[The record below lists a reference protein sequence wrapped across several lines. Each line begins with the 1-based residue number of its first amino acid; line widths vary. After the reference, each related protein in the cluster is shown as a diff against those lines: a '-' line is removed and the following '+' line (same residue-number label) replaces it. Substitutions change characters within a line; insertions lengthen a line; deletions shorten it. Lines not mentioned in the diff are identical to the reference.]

1 MAVASSRTCSTAQVL
16 IAYRAEL
23 LAGGFHPE
31 FVCDLVKDAAQ
42 TLLKDEGLHVTRTTP
57 DTPQGETTPTL

>member
-1 MAVASSRTCSTAQVL
+1 MALASSRTCSTAQVL

-23 LAGGFHPE
+23 LAAGFNPE

-42 TLLKDEGLHVTRTTP
+42 TLVTNDGLHVTRTTP
-57 DTPQGETTPTL
+57 NTPQGETTPTP